1 MYLQDL
7 SDKIWK
13 TKNAR
18 FKAAQRMRRSRISST
33 ASVALLSA
41 SVIAVNMLAFLNIS
55 DYNKTI
61 ITIVTVVLSTFAL
74 VMSLLIA
81 LLRYE
86 YREDNYQQCG
96 RELENLNQR
105 LKIRINEILAEK
117 EGENDVKSP
126 KDDDMNYLG
135 EYNDILRRF
144 NLNHSEFDYRYSLM
158 KAENDKDYGC
168 WLPVWYW
175 VKWNLF
181 DVNVLYWLITFL
193 PIVAVL
199 TAFSSILNT
208 IIQ

>member
-18 FKAAQRMRRSRISST
+18 FKAAQRMRRCRISST

-41 SVIAVNMLAFLNIS
+41 SVIAVNMLAFFNIS
-55 DYNKTI
+55 DNDKTV
-61 ITIVTVVLSTFAL
+61 ITIATVILSTFAL

-86 YREDNYQQCG
+86 FREDNYQQCG

-105 LKIRINEILAEK
+105 LKIRISELLDGQKGSNLIVSFKEDNEMFL
-117 EGENDVKSP
+117 S
-126 KDDDMNYLG
+126 

-144 NLNHSEFDYRYSLM
+144 NLNHSEFDYNYSM
-158 KAENDKDYGC
+158 INAEDENKHRISLSIC
-168 WLPVWYW
+168 YW
-175 VKWNLF
+175 IRWNLW
-181 DVNVLYWLITFL
+181 DVYILYWLIAIIPLSISFFL
-193 PIVAVL
+193 FYRISTL
-199 TAFSSILNT
+199 
-208 IIQ
+208 IQ

>member
-55 DYNKTI
+55 DSDKTI

-105 LKIRINEILAEK
+105 LKIRINEIQAEK
-117 EGENDVKSP
+117 AGESDVKSP
-126 KDDDMNYLG
+126 KDDDMQYLG

-144 NLNHSEFDYRYSLM
+144 NLNHSEFDYCYSLM
-158 KAENDKDYGC
+158 KAENDKDHGI
-168 WLPVWYW
+168 WLSFWYW
-175 VKWNLF
+175 VKWNLL
-181 DVNVLYWLITFL
+181 DVSVLYWLIAIL
-193 PIVAVL
+193 PIIAVF

-208 IIQ
+208 II

>member
-33 ASVALLSA
+33 ASVAFLSA

-126 KDDDMNYLG
+126 KDDDMNYLD

-158 KAENDKDYGC
+158 KAENDKDHGC

>member
-7 SDKIWK
+7 SGKIWK

-55 DYNKTI
+55 DNDKTI

-105 LKIRINEILAEK
+105 LKIRKNEILAEM
-117 EGENDVKSP
+117 EGGNDIKSP
-126 KDDDMNYLG
+126 KDDDM
-135 EYNDILRRF
+135 
-144 NLNHSEFDYRYSLM
+144 
-158 KAENDKDYGC
+158 K
-168 WLPVWYW
+168 
-175 VKWNLF
+175 
-181 DVNVLYWLITFL
+181 
-193 PIVAVL
+193 
-199 TAFSSILNT
+199 
-208 IIQ
+208 